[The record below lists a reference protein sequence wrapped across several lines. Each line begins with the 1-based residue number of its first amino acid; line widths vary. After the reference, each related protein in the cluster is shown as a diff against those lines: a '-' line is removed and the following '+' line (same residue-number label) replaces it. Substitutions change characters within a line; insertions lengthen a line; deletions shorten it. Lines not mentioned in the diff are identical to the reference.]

1 MFVLRMLSYLWAL
14 PTTMLGLVFVP
25 LAMLTRGGVRV
36 VSGVVEVYG
45 GWVEIFLRRCTLLPN
60 GASAMTLGHVVLG
73 RDETQLDLTRAHERV
88 HVRQVERWGP
98 LFIPAYLIA
107 SLIQWARGKRAYDDN
122 PFEREAFDHS

>member
-1 MFVLRMLSYLWAL
+1 MFVLRMLTYLWAL
-14 PTTMLGLVFVP
+14 PTTMLGLIFVP

-36 VSGVVEVYG
+36 VSGVIEVYG
-45 GWVEIFLRRCTLLPN
+45 GWVEVFLRRCTLLPN

-73 RDETQLDLTRAHERV
+73 RDETLLDLTRAHERV

-107 SLIQWARGKRAYDDN
+107 SIVQWIRGKRAYDDN
-122 PFEREAFDHS
+122 PFEREAFRHS

>member
-1 MFVLRMLSYLWAL
+1 MLTYLWAL
-14 PTTMLGLVFVP
+14 PTTMLGLIFVP

-36 VSGVVEVYG
+36 VSGVIEVYG
-45 GWVEIFLRRCTLLPN
+45 GWVEVFLRRCTLLPN

-73 RDETQLDLTRAHERV
+73 RDETLLDLTRAHERV

-107 SLIQWARGKRAYDDN
+107 SIVQWIRGKRAYDDN
-122 PFEREAFDHS
+122 PFEREAFRHS

>member
-73 RDETQLDLTRAHERV
+73 RDEVQLDLTRAHERV

-98 LFIPAYLIA
+98 LFIPAYLTA
-107 SLIQWARGKRAYDDN
+107 SLVLWMRGKRAYADN
-122 PFEREAFDHS
+122 PFELEAFRCS